1 MTIERWGS
9 LSVADHADTPGLVAN
24 VLLYDRLVLP
34 VYTEDPNRD
43 EKKYWVEKGWS
54 PDLQETR
61 LKQLGDLAIHRPWDK
76 FRRDLYVSRRQQLE
90 AEQFDSKII
99 DDYQLTRMILAQEQ
113 VTEKPPGVN
122 HVDVIA
128 AYNSTAAAQHDL
140 ELTAAERNLAAQ
152 AVLLTRR
159 LAIPD
164 IPNLEDRLRLAID
177 LSRDDDFR
185 KRRADLFEWQQRMAA
200 KDVPPEAVVAELC
213 ALTDAYNEAVRKAHK
228 NVYWR
233 YAFTVAGIAISLAAL
248 PIGAAAI
255 AAGASAGLSILR
267 FAMFDKKPAVEPGDA
282 RPAAMF
288 HDIEAKIDLELKPP
302 EHP

>member
-1 MTIERWGS
+1 MAVWENQGPEI
-9 LSVADHADTPGLVAN
+9 L
-24 VLLYDRLVLP
+24 DRLGERSTFTCPECAGTLWRMNDARMLR
-34 VYTEDPNRD
+34 YRCHT
-43 EKKYWVEKGWS
+43 GHAFTS
-54 PDLQETR
+54 
-61 LKQLGDLAIHRPWDK
+61 
-76 FRRDLYVSRRQQLE
+76 E
-90 AEQFDSKII
+90 ALSES
-99 DDYQLTRMILAQEQ
+99 QEQ

-213 ALTDAYNEAVRKAHK
+213 ALTDAYNDAVRRAHK